1 MIPQILRSSIS
12 TLRRPCAFIFFLL
25 TLTQCRMHREL
36 GVGDT
41 SNAGVVQGAET
52 ANPSGQIPKADGMD
66 SVVWT
71 PADDKKEIQG
81 FGLNGAVSCLPMPN
95 EARCIARPNPLRD
108 RCLAL
113 IGIVMRCDDC
123 LEICDK
129 PLSPL

>member
-1 MIPQILRSSIS
+1 MITKCLRSSVS
-12 TLRRPCAFIFFLL
+12 TLRIPCAVIFLLL

-41 SNAGVVQGAET
+41 SNSSVVHGSDA
-52 ANPSGQIPKADGMD
+52 AIPSAQIQKVDGMD

-71 PADDKKEIQG
+71 PADNNEEIHG
-81 FGLNGAVSCLPMPN
+81 YGLNGAVSCLPVPN
-95 EARCIARPNPLRD
+95 EARCILRPNPMRD

-113 IGIVMRCDDC
+113 PGFVMRCDDC